1 MAALKEIGLDT
12 IVVQASG
19 LVAADLDGEKVML
32 SIEKG
37 QYFSL
42 NGVAGRIWELLE
54 KPLTVREITT
64 ELQKEYAVE
73 AETCQEEVLAFLK
86 ELYDQGVVDIT

>member
-54 KPLTVREITT
+54 KPLTVREIVAV
-64 ELQKEYAVE
+64 LQKEYAVE
-73 AETCQEEVLAFLK
+73 AETCQVEVLEFLK
-86 ELYDQGVVDIT
+86 ELYDQEVVDIS